1 MGVPLADGA
10 FTITRRVLTGH
21 SPFWH
26 DKQHLHH
33 LLLSS
38 GVGQRRIALFYW
50 VVSAI
55 LGSLSLVLNSRGK
68 AFAIIMLV
76 IIVGGTL
83 LFLNYLIWKK
93 NVKNTL

>member
-1 MGVPLADGA
+1 
-10 FTITRRVLTGH
+10 
-21 SPFWH
+21 
-26 DKQHLHH
+26 LHH

-38 GVGQRRIALFYW
+38 GVGQRRIALFYWVVRRIALFYW